1 MAKPAF
7 VKFEVPKEL
16 VGKVYEALQAT
27 KGTGKTRKGV
37 NEATKAI
44 ERGISKIV
52 VIAEDV
58 DPPEIVM
65 HLPQLCEEKQV
76 PYVYV
81 PSKQD
86 LGKSVGIEVQT
97 SAIAVIEEGEAK
109 RLFDDVREK
118 IKGLKK

>member
-1 MAKPAF
+1 MAKAAF

-16 VGKVYEALQAT
+16 AGRIYEALQAT

-37 NEATKAI
+37 NETTKAV

-52 VIAEDV
+52 IMAEDV
-58 DPPEIVM
+58 DPAEIIM
-65 HLPQLCEEKQV
+65 HLPSLCEEKQV

-97 SAIAVIEEGEAK
+97 SAIAVVEEGEAK
-109 RLFDDVREK
+109 RLFDDIREK